1 MLRMRRWPRYEVHG
15 RGSRMGLC
23 PTSPRRCSPIAH
35 AARQAPR
42 MRASWN
48 AHMSPLPR
56 KATSR
61 ISSASSSRRNQ
72 SIRFGPAPS
81 LCLDLRPFSVCCVCA
96 LPQMLRS
103 RIAPLLWHSSVGVHS
118 RRPACTPYGS
128 EAAPTPTSSRR
139 SLHSAPRRLLRRP
152 EPPASAYR
160 FYHLSSVTSTSARST
175 KPVNEPVRKQPQC
188 HCASTAVLTP

>member
-1 MLRMRRWPRYEVHG
+1 MLRMRRLPQFELHS
-15 RGSRMGLC
+15 RGSRLGLC

-48 AHMSPLPR
+48 AHISPLPR

-96 LPQMLRS
+96 VPHMLRS
-103 RIAPLLWHSSVGVHS
+103 RITPLLWDSSVGVHS
-118 RRPACTPYGS
+118 RRPACTRTG
-128 EAAPTPTSSRR
+128 
-139 SLHSAPRRLLRRP
+139 RRLHPHPLARAALCTP
-152 EPPASAYR
+152 
-160 FYHLSSVTSTSARST
+160 HLEGCYGALDH
-175 KPVNEPVRKQPQC
+175 QPQPT
-188 HCASTAVLTP
+188 ASTT